1 MTAQPLVY
9 VADDEPE
16 LASMITEM
24 LSDAGYAVNASPDGA
39 TLLRK
44 VGEKRPDLIL
54 LDINMPGMTGWDVKR
69 RLEENEAHAGIPVI
83 AVTAQGGASIETSA
97 LKTLHFADFVRKPF
111 RIGDL
116 LDRVQKAI
124 EATKT
129 AP

>member
-1 MTAQPLVY
+1 MTQPLVY

-16 LASMITEM
+16 LASMLSEM
-24 LSDAGYAVNASPDGA
+24 LLDAGYQVNASPDGA

-44 VGEKRPDLIL
+44 VSEKRPDLIL

-69 RLEENEAHAGIPVI
+69 RLEENPTNAGIPVI

-97 LKTLHFADFVRKPF
+97 LKTLHFTDFVRKPF

-116 LDRVQKAI
+116 LERVQKALDARQ
-124 EATKT
+124 ES
-129 AP
+129 